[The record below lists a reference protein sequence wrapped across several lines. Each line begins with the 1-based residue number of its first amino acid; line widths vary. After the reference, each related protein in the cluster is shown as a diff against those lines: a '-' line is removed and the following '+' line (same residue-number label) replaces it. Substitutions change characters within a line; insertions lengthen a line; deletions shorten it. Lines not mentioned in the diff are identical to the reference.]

1 MVELEIYDIESSNRS
16 SINSRNALKNI
27 KEDLGNV
34 KLNNKG
40 LNKSAIVFHKE
51 KKLNKNK
58 STLSKSNHSDISLSL
73 KINQLKKKLDFNNS
87 KCSNHENQSIFSSY
101 KDYNDT
107 NGKESINN
115 SSSSSR
121 KRRIR
126 LPFFDSSHSEEPS
139 VKEIKEMNKIC
150 LICEEILTNEELID
164 NKTDCYHGFC
174 NDCYYNYFK
183 EKINNNEIEKI
194 KCPEKDCNNF
204 FSSNFIEE
212 KLNNDKPLVEKYNKL
227 IKRRQLMLDPNIQ
240 LCPFVD
246 CESYAKKDDNTK
258 FVSCIDKGHKFC
270 FNCLKD
276 WHYNEPCKDD
286 IDKSFKNWRNS
297 YKVKRCPRCKYFI
310 EKNEGCNHMTC
321 FNCKYQFC
329 WFCEKEYDSNHF
341 SLGGKCFGLQYA
353 ECSCFSNILIRFL
366 YQFLIF
372 LLKNV
377 IFAISASFIFA
388 MIFIYDKFEDYN
400 HPEFPCFTTFL
411 FFASVILLFI
421 SFASILMSISTAI
434 AVLMTIIWPLH
445 TKIFN
450 LIESIF

>member
-40 LNKSAIVFHKE
+40 INRSAIVFQRE
-51 KKLNKNK
+51 KILNKNK
-58 STLSKSNHSDISLSL
+58 STLSKSNHSDISLSV

-87 KCSNHENQSIFSSY
+87 KCSNHESQSIFSSY

-183 EKINNNEIEKI
+183 EKINNNEI
-194 KCPEKDCNNF
+194 
-204 FSSNFIEE
+204 
-212 KLNNDKPLVEKYNKL
+212 
-227 IKRRQLMLDPNIQ
+227 
-240 LCPFVD
+240 
-246 CESYAKKDDNTK
+246 
-258 FVSCIDKGHKFC
+258 
-270 FNCLKD
+270 
-276 WHYNEPCKDD
+276 
-286 IDKSFKNWRNS
+286 
-297 YKVKRCPRCKYFI
+297 
-310 EKNEGCNHMTC
+310 
-321 FNCKYQFC
+321 
-329 WFCEKEYDSNHF
+329 
-341 SLGGKCFGLQYA
+341 
-353 ECSCFSNILIRFL
+353 
-366 YQFLIF
+366 
-372 LLKNV
+372 
-377 IFAISASFIFA
+377 
-388 MIFIYDKFEDYN
+388 
-400 HPEFPCFTTFL
+400 
-411 FFASVILLFI
+411 
-421 SFASILMSISTAI
+421 
-434 AVLMTIIWPLH
+434 
-445 TKIFN
+445 
-450 LIESIF
+450 